1 MKSKVLLA
9 ARKLIGSGVTP
20 SQIKA
25 ADLVAVGACSESEFT
40 QHFAD
45 LAAFQRD
52 LANLLFGE
60 AREAVI
66 KSTAGHN
73 AGLQQLCA
81 AFTTY
86 LDYNLTDPALQ
97 ELAHHIQCE
106 PQGWDL
112 LMRMEIGV
120 ALVAQA
126 DLEAM
131 GATLCAAR
139 ARLLTSLAVTVV
151 RAEYKA
157 KKKLPDMRDALLDY
171 CKLSVDR

>member
-1 MKSKVLLA
+1 MKNKILLA
-9 ARKLIGSGVTP
+9 ARKLIGSGLAP
-20 SQIKA
+20 SQIKP
-25 ADLVAVGACSESEFT
+25 ADLAAAGACAESEFA

-45 LAAFQRD
+45 LASFQRE

-66 KSTAGHN
+66 RSTTGKS

-106 PQGWDL
+106 PAGWDL
-112 LMRMEIGV
+112 LTRMEIGV
-120 ALVAQA
+120 SLVAQA

-131 GATLCAAR
+131 GATMCAAR
-139 ARLLTSLAVTVV
+139 ARLLTSLVVAVV
-151 RAEYKA
+151 RAEYKT